1 MALPECARGSGW
13 MPGTLGGIE
22 AGVGWWNRS
31 QRKSDEAMARRALP
45 LPLAGGAAAARG
57 DAPGL
62 AARVEEENEEK
73 RGERKREE
81 RRIG

>member
-1 MALPECARGSGW
+1 
-13 MPGTLGGIE
+13 
-22 AGVGWWNRS
+22 
-31 QRKSDEAMARRALP
+31 

-62 AARVEEENEEK
+62 ATRVEEENEEK

>member
-13 MPGTLGGIE
+13 KPGTPCGIE

-31 QRKSDEAMARRALP
+31 RRKSDEAVARRALP

-62 AARVEEENEEK
+62 AARVEEENEDK
-73 RGERKREE
+73 RGERKWEE